1 MGMTKLHKTL
11 SDKKWQMTEKQR
23 MKCHFEFKNRSKG
36 LEKMVMM
43 LSGYKDYLYD
53 PVFKRL
59 KAYLPDDIDVCI
71 ITSGK
76 FLDEIDKL
84 CEKEGWS
91 YLSTK
96 ENHVSLVQNVAI
108 SLHSDARF
116 IYKLDED
123 IFICEGFFE
132 RLMRAYEHAK
142 EGQYEPGVIAPL
154 IPVNGYGHVRVL
166 EKLNLTDKY
175 TELFEN
181 PVYAAGPEH
190 IIENSADV
198 ARFFWGEG
206 GYVPSIDEINRRF
219 GEDPLEERA
228 CPIRFSIGAILF
240 ERSLWEEMHYFSVN
254 MRYPI
259 GTDEEDI
266 CAWCVNSS
274 HPLMVSENLIV
285 GHFSF
290 GPQNAA
296 MREYFDS
303 HKDIW

>member
-1 MGMTKLHKTL
+1 MGMTKLHKAL

-23 MKCHFEFKNRSKG
+23 MKCHYVFKNRSKG

-53 PVFKRL
+53 PVFKRF
-59 KAYLPDDIDVCI
+59 KAYLPNDIDVCI

-76 FLDEIDKL
+76 YVEEIDKL

-108 SLHSDARF
+108 SLHPNARF

-132 RLMRAYEHAK
+132 RMMKAYEHAQ
-142 EGQYEPGVIAPL
+142 EGQYEPGVMAPL

-175 TELFEN
+175 TELFEK
-181 PVYAAGPEH
+181 PVCAAGPEH

-198 ARFFWGEG
+198 AKFFWGEG

-240 ERSLWEEMHYFSVN
+240 ERSLWEDMHYFSVN

-274 HPLMVSENLIV
+274 HPMMVSENLIV

>member
-1 MGMTKLHKTL
+1 MGMTNLHKKL

-23 MKCHFEFKNRSKG
+23 MNCHYDFKNRSKG
-36 LEKMVMM
+36 LEKMVLM

-53 PVFKRL
+53 PVFRRFKEH
-59 KAYLPDDIDVCI
+59 LPEDIDVCI

-76 FLDEIDKL
+76 FVDEIDQL

-108 SLHSDARF
+108 SLHPNARY

-132 RLMRAYEHAK
+132 RMMRAYVHAK
-142 EGQYEPGVIAPL
+142 EGQYEPGVMAPL

-166 EKLNLTDKY
+166 EKLDLTDKY
-175 TELFEN
+175 TELFEK
-181 PVYAAGPEH
+181 PLYAAGPEH
-190 IIENSADV
+190 IIENGADV
-198 ARFFWGEG
+198 AKFFWGEG

-228 CPIRFSIGAILF
+228 CPIRFIIGAILF
-240 ERSLWEEMHYFSVN
+240 ERKIWENMHYFSVN

-274 HPLMVSENLIV
+274 HPLMVSENLVV

-303 HKDIW
+303 HRDIW